1 MEFEQSEPSQPA
13 PESLVLHYPLAPV
26 WVTYVLLALNI
37 LIFIPTWLLGDELP
51 SAGGLIPEAV
61 IGKWQLWRL
70 VTAGFL
76 HGGPTHLLFNMY
88 ALYILGQ
95 DTEKL
100 FGSGRFL
107 CVYLSALIG
116 GNLVVTLLSPLDR
129 TTIGASGAILGLLGA
144 LVAYFWQYRDHVAG
158 ARAHLT
164 NLVTTAL
171 INVGLGLL
179 PSISLWGH
187 LGGVLAGLLAG
198 WGLLPR
204 YRVDYEPSPRLL
216 RLPFGPPEVMGI
228 GRVVVGCL
236 VLWGLALWLR
246 G

>member
-1 MEFEQSEPSQPA
+1 MEFEQPEPLQPA
-13 PESLVLHYPLAPV
+13 PEPVMLRYPLSPV
-26 WVTYVLLALNI
+26 RVTYVLIGLNV
-37 LIFIPTWLLGDELP
+37 LLFLPTLLLGDALYFL
-51 SAGGLIPEAV
+51 GGLIPQAV
-61 IGKWQLWRL
+61 IGGGQLWRL

-76 HGGPTHLLFNMY
+76 HGGLTHLLFNMY
-88 ALYILGQ
+88 ALYMLGQ
-95 DTEKL
+95 DAEKL
-100 FGSGRFL
+100 FGSGRFFGI
-107 CVYLSALIG
+107 YLSALIG
-116 GNLVVTLLSPLDR
+116 GNLVVALLSPLNR
-129 TTIGASGAILGLLGA
+129 LTIGASGAILGLLGA
-144 LVAYFWQYRDHVAG
+144 LVAYFWQYREHVVG

-204 YRVDYEPSPRLL
+204 YQVDYEPFPRLR
-216 RLPFGPPEVMGI
+216 RLPFGRPEVVGI
-228 GRVVVGCL
+228 GRVVLSCI
-236 VLWGLALWLR
+236 VLGGLAFWLR

>member
-1 MEFEQSEPSQPA
+1 MEFDQSEPSQPA
-13 PESLVLHYPLAPV
+13 PESMVLHYPLAPV
-26 WVTYVLLALNI
+26 RVTYVLIGLNV
-37 LIFIPTWLLGDELP
+37 LLFLPTLLLGDALYFL
-51 SAGGLIPEAV
+51 GGLIPQAV
-61 IGKWQLWRL
+61 LEGQLWRL

-76 HGGPTHLLFNMY
+76 HGGPAHLFFNMY
-88 ALYILGQ
+88 ALHVLGQ
-95 DTEKL
+95 DAEKL

-107 CVYLSALIG
+107 GVYLSALIG
-116 GNLVVTLLSPLDR
+116 GNLVVTLLSPLNR
-129 TTIGASGAILGLLGA
+129 PTIGASGAILGLLGA
-144 LVAYFWQYRDHVAG
+144 LMAYFWQYRDHVAG